1 VKKINHPKAFPV
13 AAIGASAGGLKAFSD
28 LLSALPPGPGMA
40 FVLVPHLAPQYKSQL
55 ADILVRS
62 TKLPIA
68 EVKSGDKVLPDRVY
82 ILPPNRAM
90 QIRGG
95 VLHLSSFGHKSD
107 WRNPIDSFFRSLA
120 ADQGRNAIGVLLS
133 GEGEDGTEG
142 LKAIKESGG
151 TTIVQEGKT
160 AAHPSMPNAAFVAGY
175 ADFVLSPAE
184 IGKKLGSAAVRSRS
198 GGAGKKEG
206 APREESINGILE
218 LLRTAK
224 GIEFGFYKQSTL
236 RRRIQRRMT
245 LKRVREPGKYF
256 RILKADSGELEQLY
270 SDILISVTSFFREP
284 EAFKALKSEIYPR
297 LLKNRASAAPV
308 RIWVPGCSTG
318 EEAYSHAINLIEFL
332 GPRAAQVP
340 FQIFATDVNPA
351 VIEKARA
358 GLYSKKIKADVSPE
372 RLRKFF
378 TETTDGYRIIP
389 ALRDRCVFTAKN
401 LLKDPPFINLD
412 LVSCRN
418 LMIYLGPALQEKA
431 LQIFQYVLKPRGILM
446 LGHSETIGVFS
457 GGFSL
462 LNLKKKVFF
471 ERTSASNARLDF
483 VQFGRFMEPGYAS
496 KNLGQSAAEQTNPAQ
511 DALDLQGELDSVLP
525 ARYIPNGV
533 IVNGDLEILRF
544 LGDTSSYL
552 KPAPGKPSMNLR
564 RMASGEFL
572 LEFRAAIHIAKKS
585 ACAVR
590 KEIAAPHTGGP
601 ARRVRIEV
609 LPIKASNLHQE
620 CFLILFEEPGETR
633 PGRPQTGGAREGRD
647 SRRVIELKED
657 LAVSGEQLK
666 AIIEEQE
673 STNMQL
679 KVSNEELL
687 SGNEELQSVNEE
699 FETAKEELQSTNEEL
714 ITSTEELG
722 DANQVLNRANSDFS
736 NLLANID
743 IPILLLDPDLAVRRY
758 TPPAEKALGMSQDKI
773 GRAITELRLP
783 LLLPGLKQ
791 LLLKVIR
798 NGQVQKLEVQ
808 DTQGRWYYLVARP
821 YRIDKNKLE
830 KSKTEGAVLALIDIQ
845 DRKLAEKNVQRLATV
860 VLDSNDAVIII
871 DMNDRITAWNKGA
884 QKMYGYTEAEALGLN
899 IRRLMPKK
907 IRMKARDLLR
917 VSAAPIETQRL
928 AKDGRVLDVL
938 LTVTVLRDE
947 KGRPVEVAKTERD
960 ITEQKRAE
968 RERRLSEKNV
978 LRLANSVLDS
988 NDAVI
993 ICDLKDK
1000 ILAWNKGAQKMY
1012 GYSEAEALSMSI
1024 KRLMPENKLI
1034 KAKEL
1039 VQVSAAPIETQR
1051 RTKGGRILDVLLT
1064 VTVLRDDKGQPVEV
1078 ATTERD
1084 ITEQKRA
1091 ERERKLSE
1099 KNVLRLANSVLDS
1112 NDAVIICDLKDQI
1125 LAWNKGAQ
1133 KMYGYSET
1141 EALSMSI
1148 KRLMPE
1154 NKLIKAKELVQVSA
1168 APIETQRLTRGG
1180 RILDVLLTV
1189 TVLRDDNGQPV
1200 EVATTER
1207 DITEQKRS
1215 ERELRGLHS
1224 RSLSAQE
1231 TERKRL
1237 SRELHDGV
1245 GQILSGVKFR
1255 LESLPGEIALDGRA
1269 AGKIVK
1275 VGGLLSQAI
1284 SEIRRVSQNLM
1295 PSELVDLG
1303 LQPAL
1308 RTLCREFKERAGVP
1322 VTLQAGNVPGKIA
1335 PGLALALFR
1344 IAQEA
1349 LNNVGKHSKATLASV
1364 NLSRKGKE
1372 IVLSVKDNGIGFA
1385 LGGKR
1390 QPAGRG
1396 IGLGSMRERSELLGG
1411 SLELNSKPGAGTI
1424 LTVRIPISGA
1434 GGETV

>member
-1 VKKINHPKAFPV
+1 MKKNKNPKGFPI

-28 LLSALPPGPGMA
+28 LLGALPLKPGMA
-40 FVLVPHLAPQYKSQL
+40 FILVPHLAPQYKSQL
-55 ADILVRS
+55 ADILVRN

-68 EVKSGDKVLPDRVY
+68 EVKSGDKVLPNRVY

-120 ADQGRNAIGVLLS
+120 ADQGKNAIGGLLS
-133 GEGEDGTEG
+133 GEGDDGTDG
-142 LKAIKESGG
+142 LKAIKENGG
-151 TTIVQEGKT
+151 TTFVQDGKT
-160 AAHPSMPNAAFVAGY
+160 AAHPSMPNSAFVAGY

-184 IGKKLGSAAVRSRS
+184 IGKKLGSAAGASRSRE
-198 GGAGKKEG
+198 AGKKER
-206 APREESINGILE
+206 APGEESMNGILE

-224 GIEFGFYKQSTL
+224 GVEFGFYKQSTL
-236 RRRIQRRMT
+236 RRRVQRRMA
-245 LKRVREPGKYF
+245 LKRVSEPGKYF
-256 RILKADSGELEQLY
+256 RMLKADPGELDQLY

-284 EAFKALKSEIYPR
+284 EAFKALKSDIYPR

-318 EEAYSHAINLIEFL
+318 EEAYSHAINLVEFL
-332 GPRAAQVP
+332 GPRASQVP
-340 FQIFATDVNPA
+340 FQIFATDVNPEG
-351 VIEKARA
+351 IEKARA
-358 GLYSKKIKADVSPE
+358 GAYSKKIKADVSPE
-372 RLRKFF
+372 RLRRFF
-378 TETTDGYRIIP
+378 TETPDGYRIVP
-389 ALRDRCVFTAKN
+389 AIRDRCVFTAKN

-418 LMIYLGPALQEKA
+418 LLIYLGPALQEKA
-431 LQIFQYVLKPRGILM
+431 LQIFQYALKPRGVLM
-446 LGHSETIGVFS
+446 LGHSESIGEYT
-457 GGFSL
+457 GGLSL

-471 ERTSASNARLDF
+471 ERTSASNPRLDF
-483 VQFGRFMEPGYAS
+483 VQFGRFMEPGYAAKS
-496 KNLGQSAAEQTNPAQ
+496 LVQSAVEQNNPAQ

-590 KEIAAPHTGGP
+590 KEIAAPGPGGV
-601 ARRVRIEV
+601 AKRIQIEV

-620 CFLILFEEPGETR
+620 CFLILFEELGEAQ
-633 PGRPQTGGAREGRD
+633 PGRRQAGVARNGKD

-673 STNMQL
+673 ATNMKL

-714 ITSTEELG
+714 LTSTEELG
-722 DANQVLNRANSDFS
+722 EANQVLNRANSDFS

-743 IPILLLDPDLAVRRY
+743 IPILLLDPDLAVRRF
-758 TPPAEKALGMSQDKI
+758 TPPAEKALGMSADKI
-773 GRAITELRLP
+773 GRSIAEIKLP
-783 LLLPGLKQ
+783 LFLPGLKQ

-808 DTQGRWYYLVARP
+808 DIQGRWHYLVARP
-821 YRIDKNKLE
+821 YRIDKSKTE
-830 KSKTEGAVLALIDIQ
+830 KSKTEGAVMALIDIQ

-860 VLDSNDAVIII
+860 VLDSNDAVIIC
-871 DMNDRITAWNKGA
+871 DLNDRITAWNKGA
-884 QKMYGYTEAEALGLN
+884 QKMYGYTEAEALGMN
-899 IRRLMPKK
+899 ISRLMPEKM
-907 IRMKARDLLR
+907 RVKARDLVR
-917 VSAAPIETQRL
+917 VSAAPIETRRR
-928 AKDGRVLDVL
+928 AKDGRILDVL
-938 LTVTVLRDE
+938 LTVTVLRDD
-947 KGRPVEVAKTERD
+947 KGRAVEVAKTERD

-968 RERRLSEKNV
+968 RERKLSEKTV
-978 LRLANSVLDS
+978 LRLATSVLDS

-993 ICDLKDK
+993 ICDLDDQ
-1000 ILAWNKGAQKMY
+1000 IIAWNKGAQKMY
-1012 GYSEAEALSMSI
+1012 GYTEAEALAMSI

-1034 KAKEL
+1034 RAREL
-1039 VQVSAAPIETQR
+1039 VRVSAAPIE
-1051 RTKGGRILDVLLT
+1051 
-1064 VTVLRDDKGQPVEV
+1064 
-1078 ATTERD
+1078 A
-1084 ITEQKRA
+1084 
-1091 ERERKLSE
+1091 
-1099 KNVLRLANSVLDS
+1099 
-1112 NDAVIICDLKDQI
+1112 
-1125 LAWNKGAQ
+1125 
-1133 KMYGYSET
+1133 
-1141 EALSMSI
+1141 
-1148 KRLMPE
+1148 
-1154 NKLIKAKELVQVSA
+1154 
-1168 APIETQRLTRGG
+1168 QRLTRGG
-1180 RILDVLLTV
+1180 RTLDVLLTV
-1189 TVLRDDNGQPV
+1189 TVLRDDNGRPV

-1215 ERELRGLHS
+1215 ERELRGLHM
-1224 RSLSAQE
+1224 RAISAQE

-1255 LESLPGEIALDGRA
+1255 LESLPGEIALDGKA

-1303 LQPAL
+1303 LEPAL

-1322 VTLQAGNVPGKIA
+1322 VTLQAGNVPAEIA

-1411 SLELNSKPGAGTI
+1411 SLELNSKPGSGTM
-1424 LTVRIPISGA
+1424 LTVRIPLSGA

>member
-1 VKKINHPKAFPV
+1 MKKNKLPKAFPV
-13 AAIGASAGGLKAFSD
+13 TGIGASAGGLKAFSD
-28 LLSALPPGPGMA
+28 LLGALPPEPGMA

-55 ADILVRS
+55 AEILARN
-62 TKLPIA
+62 TKLPVG
-68 EVKSGDKVLPDRVY
+68 EVKNGEQVLPNRIY

-90 QIRGG
+90 LIRAG

-120 ADQGRNAIGVLLS
+120 GDQGKMAVGVLLS
-133 GEGEDGTEG
+133 GEGDDGTDG
-142 LKAIKESGG
+142 LRAIREAGG
-151 TTIVQEGKT
+151 TTFAQEGKT
-160 AAHPSMPNAAFVAGY
+160 AAHPSMPNSAVVAGY
-175 ADFVLSPAE
+175 TDFVLSPSA
-184 IGKKLGSAAVRSRS
+184 IGKKLGSVP
-198 GGAGKKEG
+198 GGLRPRQAGKKAAVHGED
-206 APREESINGILE
+206 PVSGILE
-218 LLRTAK
+218 LLRAAK
-224 GIEFGFYKQSTL
+224 GVEFGFYKQSTL
-236 RRRIQRRMT
+236 RRRIYRRMT
-245 LKRVREPGKYF
+245 LLRLREAGKYLEL
-256 RILKADSGELEQLY
+256 LKARPGELEQLY

-284 EAFKALKSEIYPR
+284 EAFKALKAEIYPR
-297 LLKNRASAAPV
+297 LLKNRPAAAPV

-318 EEAYSHAINLIEFL
+318 EEAYSHAINLVEFL
-332 GPRAAQVP
+332 GQRVSQVP
-340 FQIFATDVNPA
+340 FQIFATDLNPA
-351 VIEKARA
+351 VIEKAREGA
-358 GLYSKKIKADVSPE
+358 YPKKIKADVSPE
-372 RLRKFF
+372 RLRRFF
-378 TETTDGYRIIP
+378 TETKDGYRIIP
-389 ALRDRCVFTAKN
+389 AIRDRCVFTAKN

-418 LMIYLGPALQEKA
+418 LLIYLGPALQEKA
-431 LQIFQYVLKPRGILM
+431 LQIFQYALKPRGVLM
-446 LGHSETIGVFS
+446 LGHSETIGDFP
-457 GGFSL
+457 GGFSV
-462 LNLKKKVFF
+462 LNVGKKVFF
-471 ERTSASNARLDF
+471 ERTSASNAPLNF
-483 VQFGRFMEPGYAS
+483 VQFGRFMEPESAMKG
-496 KNLGQSAAEQTNPAQ
+496 GQSVEERDNPAQ
-511 DALDLQGELDSVLP
+511 EALDLQSELESVLP
-525 ARYIPNGV
+525 ARYVPNGV
-533 IVNGDLEILRF
+533 IVTGDLEILRF
-544 LGDTSSYL
+544 LGDVSPYL
-552 KPAPGKPSMNLR
+552 RQAPGKPGLNLR
-564 RMASGEFL
+564 RMASPELL
-572 LEFRAAIHIAKKS
+572 LEFRAAMHIAKKS

-590 KEIAAPHTGGP
+590 KEIPAPHPRVPGG
-601 ARRVRIEV
+601 RVQLEV
-609 LPIKASNLHQE
+609 LPIRAANSRPE
-620 CFLILFEEPGETR
+620 SFLILFEDLDAAQPGVIR
-633 PGRPQTGGAREGRD
+633 NGAARGAKD
-647 SRRVIELKED
+647 SRRVVELKED
-657 LAVSGEQLK
+657 LAASGEQLK

-673 STNMQL
+673 STNTRL
-679 KVSNEELL
+679 KISNEELL

-714 ITSTEELG
+714 VTSTEELG

-743 IPILLLDPDLAVRRY
+743 IPILLLDPDLTVRRF
-758 TPPAEKALGMSQDKI
+758 TPPAEKALGMSAEKL
-773 GRAITELRLP
+773 GRSVLELRLP

-798 NGQVQKLEVQ
+798 NGQVQKAEVQ

-821 YRIDKNKLE
+821 YRTDKSRTE
-830 KSKTEGAVLALIDIQ
+830 KSRTGGAVLALIDIQ
-845 DRKLAEKNVQRLATV
+845 DRKLAEKNLRRLATV

-968 RERRLSEKNV
+968 RERKLSEKNM

-993 ICDLKDK
+993 ICDLNDQ

-1012 GYSEAEALSMSI
+1012 GYTEAEALAMSI

-1051 RTKGGRILDVLLT
+1051 LTRGGRTLDVLLT

-1091 ERERKLSE
+1091 ERE
-1099 KNVLRLANSVLDS
+1099 
-1112 NDAVIICDLKDQI
+1112 
-1125 LAWNKGAQ
+1125 
-1133 KMYGYSET
+1133 
-1141 EALSMSI
+1141 
-1148 KRLMPE
+1148 
-1154 NKLIKAKELVQVSA
+1154 
-1168 APIETQRLTRGG
+1168 
-1180 RILDVLLTV
+1180 
-1189 TVLRDDNGQPV
+1189 
-1200 EVATTER
+1200 
-1207 DITEQKRS
+1207 
-1215 ERELRGLHS
+1215 LRGLHS
-1224 RSLSAQE
+1224 RSISAQE

-1255 LESLPGEIALDGRA
+1255 LESLPGEIALK
-1269 AGKIVK
+1269 GKDADKIIK

-1303 LQPAL
+1303 LEPAL
-1308 RTLCREFKERAGVP
+1308 RTLCREFKERAGVQ
-1322 VTLQAGNVPGKIA
+1322 VALETGNTPPEIA
-1335 PGLALALFR
+1335 PALELALFR

-1349 LNNVGKHSKATLASV
+1349 LNNVGKHSKATNAAVKLT
-1364 NLSRKGKE
+1364 RKGKE
-1372 IVLSVKDNGIGFA
+1372 LVLTVSDNGIGFA
-1385 LGGKR
+1385 LSGKR
-1390 QPAGRG
+1390 RPAGRG

-1411 SLELNSKPGAGTI
+1411 SLELNSKPGAGTA
-1424 LTVRIPISGA
+1424 LVVRVPLSDPKEEII
-1434 GGETV
+1434 